1 MIFVHQNYIKFCSA
15 ISDLCLLYCINMDN
29 KNVLRFQI
37 IFFFLNKTIQFFLQN
52 IQNVLLLYIILYKE
66 VLR

>member
-29 KNVLRFQI
+29 KNVLKFQI
-37 IFFFLNKTIQFFLQN
+37 IFFFLNKTIQFFLQKCSKCSF
-52 IQNVLLLYIILYKE
+52 IIYYTL
-66 VLR
+66 